1 MLENIRL
8 ININGGKGVSIPNM
22 LISTSKV
29 IANHMVTISSV
40 PNDEIFYL
48 TAKGINYD
56 DAKSLICNG
65 HLTKIITDDKL
76 LIKIKEILKMEVR

>member
-56 DAKSLICNG
+56 DAKALICNG
-65 HLTKIITDDKL
+65 HLAKIITDNKL